1 MGGATGRRA
10 SYGRSAA
17 ASTVL
22 LAPMVAFLVA
32 TLIIPV
38 MLMVVE
44 SARDVEVATA
54 LPRTLAV
61 LANWKPA
68 EPIPD
73 DAYSALGEDLKVAG
87 SSRGKA
93 ATRLNLEMPGA
104 LSLVTGSFRAL
115 DEADGSDPKSVLVAH
130 DPRWAKPEIWHAIR
144 NAGGPWTDRFLLAA
158 VDLKR
163 DAQGKINLVPG
174 SLYQSIYLRTFTVAI
189 VVTGFCLV
197 LGVPVALYLASLS
210 PGKAVPLL
218 LVLMLPLWTSVLV
231 RAMAWILL
239 LQTSGLVNQTLIF
252 LHLVTEP
259 LRLVFNRTG
268 VLIAMTHVLLPFMI
282 LPAYNSM
289 RTVSRDQLRAAGSL
303 GATPLTVFR
312 RVYLPQCRSGIAA
325 GCLLV
330 FASASGYY
338 ITPALVGGGA
348 DQMLG
353 TYVELAA
360 LRYSNQPLAAAL
372 GVVFLVIFLALVGA
386 IALILRPRT
395 ILQER
400 RVRG

>member
-1 MGGATGRRA
+1 MTIRNRLA
-10 SYGRSAA
+10 SI
-17 ASTVL
+17 VL
-22 LAPMVAFLVA
+22 LAPRVVFLVA
-32 TLIIPV
+32 TLVIPV
-38 MLMVVE
+38 LLMVVA
-44 SARDVEVATA
+44 SARDVEVAVA
-54 LPRTLAV
+54 LPRTLAA
-61 LANWKPA
+61 LKSWQPA
-68 EPIPD
+68 EPVPD
-73 DAYSALGEDLKVAG
+73 EAYAALAEDLKVAG

-93 ATRLNLEMPGA
+93 ATRLNLDMPGA
-104 LSLVTGSFRAL
+104 LSLLSGSFRAL
-115 DEADGSDPKSVLVAH
+115 DEQDGRDPKVVLIAH
-130 DPRWAKPEIWHAIR
+130 DARWAKPEIWRAIR
-144 NAGGPWTDRFLLAA
+144 DASGPWTDRFLLAA

-163 DAQGKINLVPG
+163 DAQGKLGFVPG
-174 SLYQSIYLRTFTVAI
+174 SLYQNIYLRTFTVAI
-189 VVTGFCLV
+189 MVTGFCLL

-210 PGKAVPLL
+210 PRKAVPLL

-239 LQTSGLVNQTLIF
+239 LQTSGLVNQTLMF

-259 LRLVFNRTG
+259 LRLVFNRAG

-289 RTVSRDQLRAAGSL
+289 RTVPRDQLRAAGSL
-303 GATPLTVFR
+303 GATPFTVFR
-312 RVYLPQCRSGIAA
+312 KVYLPQCRSGIAA

-338 ITPALVGGGA
+338 ITPALIGGGA

-353 TYVELAA
+353 TFVELAA

-386 IALILRPRT
+386 MTLILRPGT
-395 ILQER
+395 ALAER
-400 RVRG
+400 RARG

>member
-1 MGGATGRRA
+1 MTIRNRLA
-10 SYGRSAA
+10 SI
-17 ASTVL
+17 VL
-22 LAPMVAFLVA
+22 LAPMVVFLVA
-32 TLIIPV
+32 TLVIPV
-38 MLMVVE
+38 LLMVVA
-44 SARDVEVATA
+44 SARDVEVAVA
-54 LPRTLAV
+54 LPRTLAA
-61 LANWKPA
+61 LKSWQPA
-68 EPIPD
+68 EPVPD
-73 DAYSALGEDLKVAG
+73 EAYAALAEDLKVAG

-93 ATRLNLEMPGA
+93 ATRLNLDMPGA
-104 LSLVTGSFRAL
+104 LSLLSGSFRAL
-115 DEADGSDPKSVLVAH
+115 DEQDGRDPKVVLIAH
-130 DPRWAKPEIWHAIR
+130 DARWAKPEIWRAIR
-144 NAGGPWTDRFLLAA
+144 DASGPWTDRFLLAA

-163 DAQGKINLVPG
+163 DAQGKLGFVPG
-174 SLYQSIYLRTFTVAI
+174 SLYQNIYLRTFTVAI
-189 VVTGFCLV
+189 MVTGFCLL

-210 PGKAVPLL
+210 PRKAVPLL

-239 LQTSGLVNQTLIF
+239 LQTSGLVNQTLMF

-259 LRLVFNRTG
+259 LRLVFNRAG

-289 RTVSRDQLRAAGSL
+289 RTVPRDQLRAAGSL
-303 GATPLTVFR
+303 GATPFTVFR
-312 RVYLPQCRSGIAA
+312 KVYLPQCRSGIAA

-338 ITPALVGGGA
+338 ITPALIGGGA

-353 TYVELAA
+353 TFVELAA

-386 IALILRPRT
+386 MALILRPGT
-395 ILQER
+395 ALAER
-400 RVRG
+400 RARG

>member
-1 MGGATGRRA
+1 MTMRNRLA
-10 SYGRSAA
+10 SI
-17 ASTVL
+17 VL
-22 LAPMVAFLVA
+22 LAPMVVFLVA
-32 TLIIPV
+32 TLVIPV
-38 MLMVVE
+38 LLMVVA
-44 SARDVEVATA
+44 SARDVEVAAA
-54 LPRTLAV
+54 LPRTLAA
-61 LANWKPA
+61 LKSWQPA
-68 EPIPD
+68 EPVPD
-73 DAYSALGEDLKVAG
+73 EAYAAIAEDLKVAG

-93 ATRLNLEMPGA
+93 ATRLNLDMPGA
-104 LSLVTGSFRAL
+104 LSLLSGSFRAL
-115 DEADGSDPKSVLVAH
+115 DEQDGSDPKAVLIAN
-130 DPRWAKPEIWHAIR
+130 DARWAKPEIWRAIR
-144 NAGGPWTDRFLLAA
+144 DANGPWTDRFLLAA

-163 DAQGKINLVPG
+163 DAEGRLGLVPG
-174 SLYQSIYLRTFTVAI
+174 SLYQGIYLRTFTVAI
-189 VVTGFCLV
+189 MVTGFCLL

-210 PGKAVPLL
+210 PRKAVPLL

-239 LQTSGLVNQTLIF
+239 LQTSGLVNQTLLF

-259 LRLVFNRTG
+259 LRLVFNRAG

-289 RTVSRDQLRAAGSL
+289 RTVPRDQLRAAGSL
-303 GATPLTVFR
+303 GATPFTVFR

-353 TYVELAA
+353 TFVELAA

-386 IALILRPRT
+386 MTLILRPRT
-395 ILQER
+395 ALVER
-400 RVRG
+400 RARG

>member
-1 MGGATGRRA
+1 MTIRNRL
-10 SYGRSAA
+10 
-17 ASTVL
+17 ASTLL

-38 MLMVVE
+38 LLMVLE
-44 SARDVEVATA
+44 SARDVEVAVA
-54 LPRTLAV
+54 LPRTLSV
-61 LANWKPA
+61 LKSWKPA
-68 EPIPD
+68 GPVPD
-73 DAYSALGEDLKVAG
+73 EAYTALAEDLKVAG

-93 ATRLNLEMPGA
+93 ATRLNLDMPGA
-104 LSLVTGSFRAL
+104 LSLLSGSFRAL
-115 DEADGSDPKSVLVAH
+115 EELDGSDPKSVLIAH
-130 DPRWAKPEIWHAIR
+130 DARWAKPEIWRAIR
-144 NAGGPWTDRFLLAA
+144 DASGPWTDRFLLAA

-163 DAQGKINLVPG
+163 DAQGTLNFVPG
-174 SLYQSIYLRTFTVAI
+174 SLYESIYLRTFTVAI
-189 VVTGFCLV
+189 VVTGFCLL

-210 PGKAVPLL
+210 PRKAVPLL

-239 LQTSGLVNQTLIF
+239 LQTSGPVNQTLIF
-252 LHLVTEP
+252 LHVVTEP

-289 RTVSRDQLRAAGSL
+289 RTVPRDQLRAAGSL
-303 GATPLTVFR
+303 GATPFTVFR

-386 IALILRPRT
+386 MTLILRPRT
-395 ILQER
+395 ALEER
-400 RVRG
+400 RARG

>member
-1 MGGATGRRA
+1 MNMRNRLAGTM
-10 SYGRSAA
+10 
-17 ASTVL
+17 L

-32 TLIIPV
+32 TLIVPV
-38 MLMVVE
+38 MLMVLE
-44 SARDVEVATA
+44 SARDVEVALA
-54 LPRTLAV
+54 LPRTLTA
-61 LANWKPA
+61 LEGWEPA
-68 EPIPD
+68 EPVPD
-73 DAYSALGEDLKVAG
+73 TAYSALAEDLKTAG

-93 ATRLNLEMPGA
+93 ANRLNLEMPGA
-104 LSLVTGSFRAL
+104 LSLLSGSFRAL
-115 DEADGSDPKSVLVAH
+115 DESDSSDSRSVLVAH
-130 DPRWAKPEIWHAIR
+130 DPRWAKPEIWRTIR
-144 NAGGPWTDRFLLAA
+144 NASGPWTDRFLLAA
-158 VDLKR
+158 VDLRR
-163 DAQGKINLVPG
+163 DAQGKLESVPG

-189 VVTGFCLV
+189 VVTGLCLV

-239 LQTSGLVNQTLIF
+239 LQTSGLVNQTLVL

-289 RTVSRDQLRAAGSL
+289 RTVARDQLRAAGSL
-303 GATPLTVFR
+303 GATPLTIFR
-312 RVYLPQCRSGIAA
+312 RIYLPQCRSGIAA

-372 GVVFLVIFLALVGA
+372 GVVFLVIFLGVVGA
-386 IALILRPRT
+386 IALILRPSAS
-395 ILQER
+395 LQGT

>member
-163 DAQGKINLVPG
+163 DAQGKINL
-174 SLYQSIYLRTFTVAI
+174 
-189 VVTGFCLV
+189 
-197 LGVPVALYLASLS
+197 
-210 PGKAVPLL
+210 
-218 LVLMLPLWTSVLV
+218 
-231 RAMAWILL
+231 
-239 LQTSGLVNQTLIF
+239 
-252 LHLVTEP
+252 
-259 LRLVFNRTG
+259 
-268 VLIAMTHVLLPFMI
+268 
-282 LPAYNSM
+282 
-289 RTVSRDQLRAAGSL
+289 
-303 GATPLTVFR
+303 
-312 RVYLPQCRSGIAA
+312 
-325 GCLLV
+325 
-330 FASASGYY
+330 
-338 ITPALVGGGA
+338 
-348 DQMLG
+348 
-353 TYVELAA
+353 
-360 LRYSNQPLAAAL
+360 
-372 GVVFLVIFLALVGA
+372 
-386 IALILRPRT
+386 
-395 ILQER
+395 
-400 RVRG
+400 

>member
-1 MGGATGRRA
+1 MTIRNRLA
-10 SYGRSAA
+10 SI
-17 ASTVL
+17 VL
-22 LAPMVAFLVA
+22 LAPMVVFLVA
-32 TLIIPV
+32 TLVIPV
-38 MLMVVE
+38 LLMVVA
-44 SARDVEVATA
+44 SARDVEVAVA
-54 LPRTLAV
+54 LPRTLAA
-61 LANWKPA
+61 LKSWQPA
-68 EPIPD
+68 EPVPD
-73 DAYSALGEDLKVAG
+73 EAYAALAEDLKVAG

-93 ATRLNLEMPGA
+93 ATRLNLDMPGA
-104 LSLVTGSFRAL
+104 LSLLSGSFRAL
-115 DEADGSDPKSVLVAH
+115 DEQDGRDPKVVLIAH
-130 DPRWAKPEIWHAIR
+130 DARWAKPEIWRAIR
-144 NAGGPWTDRFLLAA
+144 DASGPWTDRFLLAA

-163 DAQGKINLVPG
+163 DAQGKLGFVPG

-189 VVTGFCLV
+189 MVTGFCLL

-210 PGKAVPLL
+210 PRKAVPLL

-239 LQTSGLVNQTLIF
+239 LQTSGLVNQTLMF

-259 LRLVFNRTG
+259 LRLVFNRAG

-289 RTVSRDQLRAAGSL
+289 RTVPRDQLRAAGSL
-303 GATPLTVFR
+303 GATPFTVFR
-312 RVYLPQCRSGIAA
+312 KVYLPQCRSGIAA

-353 TYVELAA
+353 TFVELAA

-386 IALILRPRT
+386 MALILRPGT
-395 ILQER
+395 ALAER
-400 RVRG
+400 RARG

>member
-1 MGGATGRRA
+1 MTIRNRLA
-10 SYGRSAA
+10 SI
-17 ASTVL
+17 VL

-32 TLIIPV
+32 TLVIPV
-38 MLMVVE
+38 LLMVVA
-44 SARDVEVATA
+44 SARDVEVAVA
-54 LPRTLAV
+54 LPRTLAA
-61 LANWKPA
+61 LKSWQPA
-68 EPIPD
+68 EPVPD
-73 DAYSALGEDLKVAG
+73 EAYAALAEDLKVAG

-93 ATRLNLEMPGA
+93 ATRLNLDMPGA
-104 LSLVTGSFRAL
+104 LSLLSGSFRAL
-115 DEADGSDPKSVLVAH
+115 DEQDGRDPKVVLIAH
-130 DPRWAKPEIWHAIR
+130 DARWAKPEIWRAIR
-144 NAGGPWTDRFLLAA
+144 DASGPWTDRFLLAA

-163 DAQGKINLVPG
+163 DAQGKLGFGPG

-189 VVTGFCLV
+189 MVTGFCLL

-210 PGKAVPLL
+210 PRKAVPLL

-239 LQTSGLVNQTLIF
+239 LQTSGLVNQTLMF

-259 LRLVFNRTG
+259 LRLVFNRAG

-289 RTVSRDQLRAAGSL
+289 RTVPRDQLRAAGSL
-303 GATPLTVFR
+303 GATPFTVFR
-312 RVYLPQCRSGIAA
+312 KVYLPQCRSGIAA

-338 ITPALVGGGA
+338 ITPALIGGGA

-353 TYVELAA
+353 TFVELAA

-386 IALILRPRT
+386 MALILRPGT
-395 ILQER
+395 ALAER
-400 RVRG
+400 RARG